1 MTLETRSLTL
11 AVHLNKN
18 LAMNA
23 SPPRRQ
29 PSAPLEG
36 DARDRILQAALR
48 AFAERGFDG
57 ASTREIAAAAGV
69 AQGLLNYHFA
79 SKLALWEAAVDWAFA
94 LLYDEFRGATIAY
107 QDLDPETRIRAAMKR
122 FVRFVSRHPEV
133 HRLMMHEGAHDGPR
147 LRWIVEQHLRRFF
160 AQAQSFFSDALP
172 LIDMTQFY
180 YALIGAMSHAFAV
193 APEFKLVTGRDAL
206 APEFVETHA
215 STVVD
220 WLIDGA
226 LVQQA
231 ALERRA
237 QLAARPGTDRP

>member
-1 MTLETRSLTL
+1 MTTVDKLLTDTVQLNNRSM
-11 AVHLNKN
+11 
-18 LAMNA
+18 MNA
-23 SPPRRQ
+23 SPDRRPR
-29 PSAPLEG
+29 SVPLEG

-57 ASTREIAAAAGV
+57 TSTREIAAEAGV
-69 AQGLLNYHFA
+69 AQGLLSYHFA
-79 SKLALWEAAVDWAFA
+79 SKLTLWEAAVDWAFA
-94 LLYDEFRGATIAY
+94 LLYEEFRGATRAY

-147 LRWIVEQHLRRFF
+147 LRWIVEKHLRRFF

-172 LIDMTQFY
+172 LIDMSQFY

-237 QLAARPGTDRP
+237 ELVSKAGDR

>member
-1 MTLETRSLTL
+1 MTTVGRLLTKT
-11 AVHLNKN
+11 VQLNNKSM
-18 LAMNA
+18 MNA
-23 SPPRRQ
+23 SPDRRPR
-29 PSAPLEG
+29 SAPLEG

-48 AFAERGFDG
+48 AFAERGFEG
-57 ASTREIAAAAGV
+57 TSTRKIAAEAGV
-69 AQGLLNYHFA
+69 AQGLLSYHFA
-79 SKLALWEAAVDWAFA
+79 SKLTLWEAAVDWAFA
-94 LLYDEFRGATIAY
+94 LLYEEFRGATRAY

-147 LRWIVEQHLRRFF
+147 LRWIVEHHLRRFF

-172 LIDMTQFY
+172 LIDMSQFY

-193 APEFKLVTGRDAL
+193 APEFKLVTGHDAL
-206 APEFVETHA
+206 APEFMETHA
-215 STVVD
+215 NTVVD

-231 ALERRA
+231 ALDRRA
-237 QLAARPGTDRP
+237 ELVSKAGSR

>member
-1 MTLETRSLTL
+1 MTTVDRLLTDTVQLNNRS
-11 AVHLNKN
+11 
-18 LAMNA
+18 MMSA
-23 SPPRRQ
+23 SPDRRPR
-29 PSAPLEG
+29 SVPLEG

-57 ASTREIAAAAGV
+57 TSTREIAAEAGV
-69 AQGLLNYHFA
+69 AQGLLSYHFA
-79 SKLALWEAAVDWAFA
+79 NKLTLWEAAVDWAFA
-94 LLYDEFRGATIAY
+94 LLYEEFRGATRAY

-147 LRWIVEQHLRRFF
+147 LRWIVEKHLRRFF

-172 LIDMTQFY
+172 LIDMSQFY

-237 QLAARPGTDRP
+237 ELVSNAGDR

>member
-1 MTLETRSLTL
+1 MTLAGVFLTP
-11 AVHLNKN
+11 VVQLNN
-18 LAMNA
+18 ISEMSTSNTLRP
-23 SPPRRQ
+23 S
-29 PSAPLEG
+29 SAPLEG
-36 DARDRILQAALR
+36 DARDRILLAALR
-48 AFAERGFDG
+48 AFSERGFEG
-57 ASTREIAAAAGV
+57 ASTRQIAAEAGV

-79 SKLALWEAAVDWAFA
+79 SKLTLWEAAVDWAFA
-94 LLYDEFRGATIAY
+94 LLYEEFRDATSAY

-133 HRLMMHEGAHDGPR
+133 HRLMMHEGAHDGTR
-147 LRWIVEQHLRRFF
+147 LRWIVEHHLRRFF
-160 AQAQSFFSDALP
+160 SQAQSFFSDALP
-172 LIDMTQFY
+172 LIDMSQFY

-237 QLAARPGTDRP
+237 ELASRAGDN